1 MQAPRLD
8 DVMKRVVAW
17 HNRHPL
23 ARRIQASQVHSIG
36 EVVLPFVSAR
46 APARSASE
54 PAPPLAAQAAPPS
67 PASLAAVVLA
77 RAAARPTT
85 PAWAQP
91 PAPGGGPDDPAD
103 IDLSATH
110 ATAPH
115 DRQLAAAPQASE
127 EPPVRPAADRDGTAS
142 GPAAAGWLAC
152 LRQRLAG
159 GRRALPRLEAAFSR
173 DFLWPLTPQAVARW
187 AQRHGRLQPLAPPD
201 WPRRRVA
208 PDPARQ
214 SPLRQ
219 KGLVHAVELHLLTAA
234 IGVDDRRLRLL
245 IGGDGQV
252 IGPRAYSRPR
262 LALAMALGL
271 SAMLAAAA
279 PWWLPPMSDTAGPG
293 VATAAATATPAAA
306 PATVAAASGIGG
318 AAPEAPAEPA
328 RAAEPVAAPA
338 AEPAIEHTTEPATK
352 ATSDIRPQLSADER
366 QAARQQAEQ
375 LRGQAASP
383 LPTPGAE
390 AAPAATGPVYA
401 VVSRPSRQ
409 REAAT
414 DAAVLMQAAGERLPP
429 PAPAHVELMQTGS
442 EWRAAW
448 WPFTSLVDAE
458 RARVMLV
465 GRGLKAE
472 VVEF

>member
-23 ARRIQASQVHSIG
+23 ARRIQATQVHSIG
-36 EVVLPFVSAR
+36 EVVLPFASAR

-54 PAPPLAAQAAPPS
+54 PAPPLAAQFAPPS

-91 PAPGGGPDDPAD
+91 PAPVGGLDDPAD
-103 IDLSATH
+103 IDLSLTR
-110 ATAPH
+110 APS
-115 DRQLAAAPQASE
+115 DRPLAATPQASE
-127 EPPVRPAADRDGTAS
+127 EPPTRPAADRDGTAP

-159 GRRALPRLEAAFSR
+159 GRGALPRLEAAFSR
-173 DFLWPLTPQAVARW
+173 DFLWPLTPRAVARW

-201 WPRRRVA
+201 WPRRWVA

-214 SPLRQ
+214 APLQQ

-262 LALAMALGL
+262 FALAMALGL

-279 PWWLPPMSDTAGPG
+279 PWWLPPMPDTAGPG
-293 VATAAATATPAAA
+293 VATAAAPVA
-306 PATVAAASGIGG
+306 PATVAATSGIVG

-338 AEPAIEHTTEPATK
+338 AEPAIEPTTEPATK
-352 ATSDIRPQLSADER
+352 ATTDIRPQLSADQR

-414 DAAVLMQAAGERLPP
+414 NAAVLMQAAGERLPP